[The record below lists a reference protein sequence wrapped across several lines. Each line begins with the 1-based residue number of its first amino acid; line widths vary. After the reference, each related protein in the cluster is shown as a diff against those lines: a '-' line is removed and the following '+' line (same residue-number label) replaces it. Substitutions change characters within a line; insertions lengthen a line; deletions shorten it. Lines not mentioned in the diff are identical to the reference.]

1 MVARHSPLF
10 SRAIL
15 GRDHRRRTLSS
26 GFKSGAMLRI
36 GCRRIVIIWRG
47 SLPMGSRDLEIVGKT
62 IRQLREAIG
71 ISQEEL
77 AFRASLHRTYI
88 GGVERGERN
97 LGVENLIRIARALDV
112 SPTALLEKVPKQEE
126 KDGDG

>member
-1 MVARHSPLF
+1 
-10 SRAIL
+10 
-15 GRDHRRRTLSS
+15 
-26 GFKSGAMLRI
+26 
-36 GCRRIVIIWRG
+36 
-47 SLPMGSRDLEIVGKT
+47 MGSRDIEIVGKT

-77 AFRASLHRTYI
+77 AYRAGLHRTYI

-97 LGVENLIRIARALDV
+97 LGVENLIRIARALEV
-112 SPTALLEKVPKQEE
+112 SPTALLENVSKQGE

>member
-1 MVARHSPLF
+1 
-10 SRAIL
+10 
-15 GRDHRRRTLSS
+15 
-26 GFKSGAMLRI
+26 
-36 GCRRIVIIWRG
+36 
-47 SLPMGSRDLEIVGKT
+47 MGSRDLEIVGKT

>member
-1 MVARHSPLF
+1 
-10 SRAIL
+10 
-15 GRDHRRRTLSS
+15 
-26 GFKSGAMLRI
+26 
-36 GCRRIVIIWRG
+36 
-47 SLPMGSRDLEIVGKT
+47 MGSRDLEIVGKT

-77 AFRASLHRTYI
+77 AYRAGLHRTYI

-97 LGVENLIRIARALDV
+97 LGVENLIRIARALEV
-112 SPTALLEKVPKQEE
+112 SPTALLENVSKQGE